1 MSTRDTYA
9 KITREASNKSE
20 QIGIGEPTKDGN
32 YTGKLKFL
40 EELWA
45 KDEKKVLRK
54 MKLVI

>member
-1 MSTRDTYA
+1 MSTGDTYA

-45 KDEKKVLRK
+45 KDEKKF
-54 MKLVI
+54 